1 MLFYLDPQQK
11 TKNWLP
17 YLSNCCQFMKG
28 RLVASLFIVII
39 VLGVGAVSCFRGE
52 NNDETAVPKTV
63 SYNFHIR
70 PILSDKCFKCHG
82 PDGSHR
88 EAGLRLDLP
97 DSALAPLKETKGA
110 FAIIPGKPEESELY
124 KRISSQDSTYV
135 MPTPESHLG
144 SLTAYEVKLFKKW
157 IEQGAKYE
165 SHWAF
170 NAPVKAPVPE
180 FRGNKWVK
188 NEIDHFIL
196 EKIKAKGLSPNDEA
210 DKERLLKRMCMDI
223 TGLPPSI
230 EMMDRFL
237 ADKSEQAYEKMVDAL
252 LQTPQYGEKMA
263 VYWMDVARYS
273 DSYGYQDDNIRT
285 QWPWR
290 DWVIHAFN
298 KNIPYD
304 QFITWQIAGDMLP
317 DADKEK
323 ILATG
328 FLRNHKYTEEGG
340 IIEEEYRIEY
350 LLDKTKTYTKGL
362 LGITLECAQ
371 CHDHKYD
378 PFSQKDYYSVLAFF
392 NSSKELG
399 FEGDVSVSKP
409 AKNPILTITAKD
421 RADMLSFIHAK
432 DTNAMMVSVM
442 GEMDTIRKTYV
453 LNRGVYD
460 QPGELVQPA
469 AIKSVL
475 EFDTTK
481 YTRNRIGLAKWT
493 TDKNNPLT
501 ARVFVNQ
508 MWQEFFGKGIVKTS
522 GDFGMQGELPTHP
535 ELLDWL
541 AVDFMENGWDIKRL
555 VKQIMM
561 SATYR
566 QSGKVSESQL
576 KKDPDNIYLSR
587 APRQRLKAEF
597 VRDMYLASS
606 GLLVKTIGGP
616 SVKPYQPKGLWEL
629 ASSGRGVLATY
640 RQDHKESLYRRGLYN
655 FIKLTVPPPGM
666 IMFDASNRDQCE
678 VKRLQ
683 TNTPLQALVMMND
696 PAVLEAS
703 RVLAQNLL
711 AGSSSSMDQNIATA
725 FRRII
730 CRIPTAGEKKILDE
744 FYQEQLQLFEQ
755 KKLNA
760 ATTLK
765 VGEYPADSSLNQ
777 NQVAALMKTVSMIYN
792 MEEAIVKG

>member
-1 MLFYLDPQQK
+1 MYK
-11 TKNWLP
+11 HA
-17 YLSNCCQFMKG
+17 CFMKG
-28 RLVASLFIVII
+28 RLVACLLLII
-39 VLGVGAVSCFRGE
+39 AVTISAVSCFR
-52 NNDETAVPKTV
+52 NKATDDTALPKTV

-88 EAGLRLDLP
+88 EAGLRLDIA
-97 DSALAPLKETKGA
+97 DSAFVPLKETKGA
-110 FAIIPGKPEESELY
+110 FAIVPGKPEQSEIY
-124 KRISSQDSTYV
+124 KRISSTDSSYM
-135 MPTPESHLG
+135 MPSPDSHLG
-144 SLTAYEVKLFKKW
+144 ALSEYEIKLFKKW
-157 IEQGAKYE
+157 IQQGGKYE

-170 NAPVKAPVPE
+170 TAPVKSALPDVDKE
-180 FRGNKWVK
+180 WVK
-188 NEIDHFIL
+188 NEIDYFIL
-196 EKIKAKGLSPNDEA
+196 DKIKAKGLQPNEEA
-210 DKERLLKRMCMDI
+210 DKERLLKRVCLDI
-223 TGLPPSI
+223 TGLPPSL
-230 EMMDRFL
+230 EMMDKFL
-237 ADKSEQAYEKMVDAL
+237 ADKSDKAYEKMIDGL

-263 VYWMDVARYS
+263 VHWMDVARYS

-298 KNIPYD
+298 KNISYD
-304 QFITWQIAGDMLP
+304 KFLTWQIAGDMLP

-328 FLRNHKYTEEGG
+328 FFRNHKYTEEGG
-340 IIEEEYRIEY
+340 VIEEEYRIEY
-350 LLDKTKTYTKGL
+350 LLDKTKTFSKAI

-378 PFSQKDYYSVLAFF
+378 PFSQKDYYSLLAFF
-392 NSSKELG
+392 NNTKEVG
-399 FEGDVSVSKP
+399 YEGDVSVSKP
-409 AKNPILTITAKD
+409 AKNPILTISAED
-421 RADMLSFIHAK
+421 RKNLLSFINSK
-432 DTNAMMVSVM
+432 DTAAMTVSVM
-442 GEMDTIRKTYV
+442 GERDSVRKTFV

-460 QPGELVQPA
+460 QPGDEVKPA
-469 AIKSVL
+469 AVKAVMK
-475 EFDTTK
+475 FDTTK
-481 YTRNRIGLAKWT
+481 FSRNRLGLAQWT
-493 TDKNNPLT
+493 IDKNNPLT

-508 MWQEFFGKGIVKTS
+508 LWQELFGRGLVKTS

-541 AVDFMENGWDIKRL
+541 AVDFMEHGWDIKRL
-555 VKQIMM
+555 VKQIAM

-566 QSGKVSESQL
+566 QSAKVSDAQL

-587 APRQRLKAEF
+587 SPRQRLKAEF

-616 SVKPYQPKGLWEL
+616 SVKIYQPKGLWEL

-640 RQDHKESLYRRGLYN
+640 RQDHNEALYRRGLYN

-678 VKRLQ
+678 VKRSL
-683 TNTPLQALVMMND
+683 TNTPLQALIMMND

-703 RVLAQNLL
+703 RALAQNLL
-711 AGSSSSMDQNIATA
+711 NEKSTAEVKITTA

-730 CRIPTAGEKKILDE
+730 CRMPSEKEKQILQDQ
-744 FYQEQLQLFEQ
+744 YKEQLQLFQQ
-755 KKLNA
+755 KKLDA
-760 ATTLK
+760 AITLK
-765 VGEYPADSSLNQ
+765 VGEYPLNKKCDI
-777 NQVAALMKTVSMIYN
+777 NQSAALMKVISMIYN
-792 MEEAIVKG
+792 MEEAIVKT